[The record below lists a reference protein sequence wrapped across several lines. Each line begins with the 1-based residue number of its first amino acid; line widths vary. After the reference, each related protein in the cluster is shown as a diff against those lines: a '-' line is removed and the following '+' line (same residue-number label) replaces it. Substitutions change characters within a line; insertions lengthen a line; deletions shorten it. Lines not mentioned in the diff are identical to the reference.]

1 MHTQAIV
8 IAGMGFFA
16 DAYDLFSISILTK
29 LLGRIYFQ
37 EYHTGAKPGQLPIN
51 QNAAVT
57 ALALVGTLLGQLL
70 FGYLGAAI
78 PRPPAP
84 PPRALTSR
92 LGVRF
97 LFTGDR
103 FGRKKVYGVS
113 LAMMI
118 FSSVASGMTFGPTSN
133 PSAVIGSLC
142 CFRFFLGLG
151 VGGDYPLSA
160 TIMSEYSNK
169 NNRGALVAAVFAM
182 QGIGILAAATV
193 SIIVVSIFKSHNP
206 GTPYGKSVELIKGSC
221 PPEADFVWRIIL
233 AFGAVP
239 AALTMYS
246 RMMMPETP
254 RFTLTVQGNV
264 AKATADVAKVTKT
277 EVGHVE
283 VAPRQRM
290 SSRQFVRQWWKPLL
304 GCCVSWFMLD
314 VAFYSQ
320 NLFQK
325 DVFTAVGWIPK
336 ANTMN
341 CLEET
346 FKIARAQAL
355 IALGSTVPG
364 YWFTVFFIDKVGRI
378 PIQLGGFAM
387 MTIFMAVLA
396 AAYNKL
402 YTDSQAGFVTIY
414 ALTFFFSNFGPNS
427 TTFVLPGELFPTAWK
442 ATGHGIAAA
451 SGKAGAIVGAFG
463 FLYASQPR
471 DQSQSKPYPPGIGLR
486 QSLGLLAAINFV
498 GMMFTFLIPE
508 TKGRTLEEI
517 NGEYGDLPLHLLSK
531 AKQAALRNSTS
542 ETSERVQPEGG
553 GGGGEPLAPP
563 PAASLADKA
572 ADPPVVQEAQALR
585 EGAPGA
591 EDVG

>member
-1 MHTQAIV
+1 MHTPQAIV

-37 EYHTGAKPGQLPIN
+37 DYHPGAKPGQLPIN

-70 FGYLGAAI
+70 FGYLG
-78 PRPPAP
+78 
-84 PPRALTSR
+84 
-92 LGVRF
+92 
-97 LFTGDR
+97 DR

-113 LAMMI
+113 LALMI
-118 FSSVASGMTFGPTSN
+118 FSSIASGMTFGPTSN
-133 PSAVIGSLC
+133 PSAVIGTLC
-142 CFRFFLGLG
+142 CFRFFLGMG

-193 SIIVVSIFKSHNP
+193 SIVVVSIFKNHNP

-254 RFTLTVQGNV
+254 RFTLTVQGDV
-264 AKATADVAKVTKT
+264 VKATHDVAKVTQT
-277 EVGHVE
+277 SVDHVE

-290 SSRQFVRQWWKPLL
+290 STREFVRQWWKPLL
-304 GCCVSWFMLD
+304 GCSVSWFMLD

-378 PIQLGGFAM
+378 PIQIGGFLF
-387 MTIFMAVLA
+387 MTIFMTVLA

-402 YTDSQAGFVTIY
+402 YT
-414 ALTFFFSNFGPNS
+414 LTFFFSNFGPNA

-471 DQSQSKPYPPGIGLR
+471 DRATAKPYPPGIGLR
-486 QSLGLLAAINFV
+486 ESLGLLAAINFV
-498 GMMFTFLIPE
+498 GMLFTFLIPE

-531 AKQAALRNSTS
+531 AKRAQLRLGTS
-542 ETSERVQPEGG
+542 VTSERTSGG
-553 GGGGEPLAPP
+553 GGGDPQAPP
-563 PAASLADKA
+563 LEAPQPDKA
-572 ADPPVVQEAQALR
+572 AEPPVQEAQAVR

-591 EDVG
+591 EHGG

>member
-355 IALGSTVPG
+355 IAMGSTVPG

-585 EGAPGA
+585 EGSPGA
-591 EDVG
+591 EHVG

>member
-1 MHTQAIV
+1 MHTPQAIV

-37 EYHTGAKPGQLPIN
+37 DYHPGAKPGQLPIN

-70 FGYLGAAI
+70 FGYLG
-78 PRPPAP
+78 
-84 PPRALTSR
+84 
-92 LGVRF
+92 
-97 LFTGDR
+97 DR

-113 LAMMI
+113 LALMI
-118 FSSVASGMTFGPTSN
+118 FSSIASGMTFGPTSN
-133 PSAVIGSLC
+133 PSAVIGTLC
-142 CFRFFLGLG
+142 CFRFFLGMG

-193 SIIVVSIFKSHNP
+193 SIVVVSIFKNHNP

-254 RFTLTVQGNV
+254 RFTLTVQGDV
-264 AKATADVAKVTKT
+264 VKATHDVAKVTQT
-277 EVGHVE
+277 SVDHVE

-290 SSRQFVRQWWKPLL
+290 STREFVRQWWKPLL
-304 GCCVSWFMLD
+304 GCSVSWFMLD

-378 PIQLGGFAM
+378 PIQIGGFLF
-387 MTIFMAVLA
+387 MTIFMTVLA

-402 YTDSQAGFVTIY
+402 YTESQAGFVTIY
-414 ALTFFFSNFGPNS
+414 ALTFFFSNFGPNA

-471 DQSQSKPYPPGIGLR
+471 DRATAKPYPPGIGLR
-486 QSLGLLAAINFV
+486 ESLGLLAAINFV
-498 GMMFTFLIPE
+498 GMLFTFLIPE

-531 AKQAALRNSTS
+531 AKRAQLRLGTS
-542 ETSERVQPEGG
+542 VTSERTSGG
-553 GGGGEPLAPP
+553 GGGDPQAPP
-563 PAASLADKA
+563 LEAPQPDKA
-572 ADPPVVQEAQALR
+572 AEPPVQEAQAVR

-591 EDVG
+591 EHGG